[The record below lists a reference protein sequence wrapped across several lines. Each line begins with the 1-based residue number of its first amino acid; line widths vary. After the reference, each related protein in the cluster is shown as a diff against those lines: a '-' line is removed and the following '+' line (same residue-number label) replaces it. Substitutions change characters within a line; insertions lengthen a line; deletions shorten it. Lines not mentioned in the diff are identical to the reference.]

1 MAFRVVLAAG
11 GHRDGGGVSWTLS
24 MGGTI
29 RIRDKSI
36 SILLVGYDI
45 RIPRHEEKPIVIHE
59 RIYGRSVA
67 SVVMD
72 DLISL
77 RSPKLENMDSNIYI
91 LSP

>member
-1 MAFRVVLAAG
+1 
-11 GHRDGGGVSWTLS
+11 

-45 RIPRHEEKPIVIHE
+45 RIPRHEEKPLVIHE
-59 RIYGRSVA
+59 RIYGHSVA